1 MGQDDVLRFFDK
13 ISDIAIIAEQSFI
26 SLFHPSQV
34 LCPYRIPEFQCTNG
48 VLIALIDM
56 LYSDL
61 REVDNEIGE
70 HVVALPSE
78 FEQKLIDFLFE
89 VCRSHDGQDEFEDLC
104 AIVFVIEDVSQ
115 KDDTFS
121 EGSERYFGNGCAL
134 F

>member
-48 VLIALIDM
+48 VLIALVDM

-61 REVDNEIGE
+61 REVGNEIGE
-70 HVVALPSE
+70 HVVALYSKL
-78 FEQKLIDFLFE
+78 EQKLIDFLFE
-89 VCRSHDGQDEFEDLC
+89 VC
-104 AIVFVIEDVSQ
+104 
-115 KDDTFS
+115 
-121 EGSERYFGNGCAL
+121 
-134 F
+134 

>member
-48 VLIALIDM
+48 VLIALVDM

-61 REVDNEIGE
+61 REVGNEIGE
-70 HVVALPSE
+70 HVVALPSKL
-78 FEQKLIDFLFE
+78 EQKLIDFLFE
-89 VCRSHDGQDEFEDLC
+89 VCRSHDGQDEVEDLC
-104 AIVFVIEDVSQ
+104 AVVLIIEDVSQ
-115 KDDTFS
+115 KDDAFS
-121 EGSERYFGNGCAL
+121 EGSERYFGDGCAL